1 MYIVPIIDSILITY
15 NRKWR
20 WILTTISMSLVVLIL
35 WNTNVFFK
43 NFKAEET
50 AKMTIW
56 ANAYRELID
65 SALDDNKDLDLVLS
79 IMTSNK
85 TTPMIVVDSEGTVST
100 NNLPENLI
108 ENDSRI
114 QNLIETFK
122 KENQPIEVLSEG
134 QVVQT
139 IYYGNAPILAKLQ
152 YYPLALLLIVLLFLA
167 LVFFFNRS
175 AQIAQQNKLWTGM
188 AKETAHQI
196 GTPLSALMGWIE
208 LLKARNDAT
217 LPLDDMTQDIDRL
230 KTITER
236 FSQIGAKPKLSP
248 LNIVAIT
255 RDAVNYH
262 QKRQS
267 TLISIEFKSDSEEHI
282 AQINPQLYGWTIE
295 NLIKNGIDAMK
306 GQGVIQI
313 EIIKDQQD
321 VEVLIK
327 DQGTGI
333 SKNNFLKIFEA
344 GHTGKSRGWGLGL
357 SLAKRIIEDYHNGKI
372 KVHQS
377 ELGVG
382 TTFSI
387 RLNLV

>member
-333 SKNNFLKIFEA
+333 SKNNFVKIFEA

>member
-333 SKNNFLKIFEA
+333 SKNNFVKI
-344 GHTGKSRGWGLGL
+344 L
-357 SLAKRIIEDYHNGKI
+357 
-372 KVHQS
+372 
-377 ELGVG
+377 
-382 TTFSI
+382 
-387 RLNLV
+387 

>member
-167 LVFFFNRS
+167 LVFF
-175 AQIAQQNKLWTGM
+175 L
-188 AKETAHQI
+188 
-196 GTPLSALMGWIE
+196 
-208 LLKARNDAT
+208 
-217 LPLDDMTQDIDRL
+217 
-230 KTITER
+230 
-236 FSQIGAKPKLSP
+236 
-248 LNIVAIT
+248 
-255 RDAVNYH
+255 
-262 QKRQS
+262 
-267 TLISIEFKSDSEEHI
+267 
-282 AQINPQLYGWTIE
+282 
-295 NLIKNGIDAMK
+295 
-306 GQGVIQI
+306 
-313 EIIKDQQD
+313 
-321 VEVLIK
+321 
-327 DQGTGI
+327 
-333 SKNNFLKIFEA
+333 
-344 GHTGKSRGWGLGL
+344 
-357 SLAKRIIEDYHNGKI
+357 
-372 KVHQS
+372 
-377 ELGVG
+377 
-382 TTFSI
+382 
-387 RLNLV
+387 

>member
-1 MYIVPIIDSILITY
+1 
-15 NRKWR
+15 
-20 WILTTISMSLVVLIL
+20 
-35 WNTNVFFK
+35 
-43 NFKAEET
+43 
-50 AKMTIW
+50 
-56 ANAYRELID
+56 
-65 SALDDNKDLDLVLS
+65 
-79 IMTSNK
+79 
-85 TTPMIVVDSEGTVST
+85 
-100 NNLPENLI
+100 
-108 ENDSRI
+108 
-114 QNLIETFK
+114 
-122 KENQPIEVLSEG
+122 
-134 QVVQT
+134 
-139 IYYGNAPILAKLQ
+139 
-152 YYPLALLLIVLLFLA
+152 
-167 LVFFFNRS
+167 
-175 AQIAQQNKLWTGM
+175 M